1 MTPRPGP
8 IPTGGPDYLAMFERA
23 PSVPVTIAAG
33 VLLALLVA
41 AVARTRRL
49 LTALTGAAL
58 AVVLGV
64 TLVPVGGWSAFRV
77 VGDVPASILVNVR
90 PQAGD
95 LTAWLHAADGPLN
108 VVLFVPLGFFLA
120 LLLRRPVRAA
130 LLCAVLSVGI
140 ECYQSALTTRVG
152 AFADVVANSLGAGIG
167 ALAAVVVLLVAGAAR
182 RSPSRLSRSGAP
194 G

>member
-8 IPTGGPDYLAMFERA
+8 IPTGSPDYLAMFERA
-23 PSVPVTIAAG
+23 PSVPVTITAG
-33 VLLALLVA
+33 LLLAVLVA
-41 AVARTRRL
+41 AVAPTRRV

-64 TLVPVGGWSAFRV
+64 TLVPVGGWSSFAL
-77 VGDVPASILVNVR
+77 VGDVPASILSNLQPR
-90 PQAGD
+90 AGD

-108 VVLFVPLGFFLA
+108 VVLFVPLGFLLA

-130 LLCAVLSVGI
+130 LLCALLSLGI
-140 ECYQSALTTRVG
+140 ECYQCALTTRVG

-167 ALAAVVVLLVAGAAR
+167 ALAALVVLVAARPGAAR
-182 RSPSRLSRSGAP
+182 LPEAHGARSP
-194 G
+194 

>member
-8 IPTGGPDYLAMFERA
+8 ILTGGPDYVAMFERA

-33 VLLALLVA
+33 LLLAVLVA
-41 AVARTRRL
+41 AATRTRRV

-77 VGDVPASILVNVR
+77 VGDVPGSILVNLR
-90 PQAGD
+90 PRAGD
-95 LTAWLHAADGPLN
+95 LTAWAHAADGPLN

-140 ECYQSALTTRVG
+140 ECYQASLTSRVG

-167 ALAAVVVLLVAGAAR
+167 ALAALLVLAVSTRPLRRAGVT
-182 RSPSRLSRSGAP
+182 G
-194 G
+194 